1 MKIITA
7 RQAAFPALLFPFVF
21 SPVSLAATAEDEQT
35 MIVSATPQTVSELDT
50 PAAVTVVEGEDM
62 RLATPRINL
71 SESLNGVPGLQVQN
85 RQNYAQ
91 DLQLSIRGFGSRS
104 AYGIRG
110 IRLYVD
116 GIPATMPD
124 GQGQTSNID
133 LSSAQSVEV
142 LRGPFS
148 ALYGNSSGG
157 VMNVTT
163 ETGRQPPTIE
173 ASSYY
178 GSFGSWR
185 YGMKATGAMGD
196 GTQAGD
202 VDYTVSTTRFT
213 THGFRD
219 RSSAQKNLANAKL
232 GVRLDDASKL
242 SLIFNSVDIHAN
254 DPGGLTESEWKANPQ
269 QSPRAEQFNTRKTIK
284 QTQAGLRYERQLS
297 EHDDLSVM
305 MYAGERETT
314 QYQSIPM
321 APQRDNPAHAGGVIV
336 LQRHYQG
343 IDTRWT
349 HRGELGVPVTF
360 TTGLNY
366 ENMSENRKGYENY
379 RLNNG
384 VPQFGVKGDLRR
396 NERNLMWNADPY
408 LQTQWQL
415 TEKLSLDAGVRYSSV
430 WFDSNDHYVTP
441 GNRDDSGEA
450 SYHQWLPAGAIKYAF
465 TDAWNVYLAAGR
477 GFETPTINELS
488 YRPDGQSGLN
498 FGLKPATNDTVEI
511 GSKTRIGDGLLTAAL
526 FQTDTDDEIV
536 VATSGGGRTTY
547 KNAGKTRRQGAELS
561 WDQRFTGNWRV
572 NASWTWLDAT
582 YRSNVC
588 KSGDCNGNHMP
599 GIARNMGFASLGYVP
614 DEGWYAGTDAR
625 YMGDIMADDHN
636 TAKAPSYT
644 VVGLNTGYKFN
655 YSNLT
660 VDVFGRVD
668 NLFDKEYV
676 GSVIVNESNGRYY
689 EPAPGRNYGV
699 GVNLAWRFE

>member
-133 LSSAQSVEV
+133 LSSVQNVEV

-450 SYHQWLPAGAIKYAF
+450 SYHQWLPAGALKYAF

-561 WDQRFTGNWRV
+561 WDQRFAGNWRV

-588 KSGDCNGNHMP
+588 KSGDCNGNRMP